1 MKFQFRTAIPQNV
14 ERGSGCFVGIETLAK
29 GLRALNGAEVDLTVP
44 HLNFSPFTLE
54 RVLFNERLNPLQ
66 FDGDYVVGFD
76 LDGYSVAGKLKPP
89 YIAAIKGVLADAVP
103 FESGVTRLSM
113 AFQAKLEKR
122 NAQRADRVITI
133 SNYCA
138 QRITELYGV
147 SNAIVVPELIDLDAW
162 KRLFNANPAARNK
175 NRFTVL
181 CVCRFYPRK
190 RVDVLLKAAAL
201 ATASIPELEVR
212 IVGNGPHAARL
223 WRLSGELGL
232 ESCVTWVGDATQA
245 ELASEYN
252 RADVFCLPSVQE
264 GFGIVFLEAM
274 AAGKPIIAARAA
286 ATPEVVTDGVLV
298 NPDDPQ
304 QLSEALVMLYRDS
317 SLRDRMRVHGESE
330 VRKYDVKKV
339 TAQFLK
345 AVTT

>member
-1 MKFQFRTAIPQNV
+1 MRFQFITAIPQNV
-14 ERGSGCFVGIETLAK
+14 QRGSGCFVGIETLTK
-29 GLRALNGAEVDLTVP
+29 GLRSLHNVEVGLTVP
-44 HLNFSPFTLE
+44 QVNVSPFTLK
-54 RVLFNERLNPLQ
+54 RVVFNESLRPKQ

-76 LDGYSVAGKLKPP
+76 LDGYRVAGRTKHP

-103 FESGVTRLSM
+103 YESGFTRLSM

-122 NAQRADRVITI
+122 NARRADRVITI

-138 QRITELYGV
+138 QRLAELYGV
-147 SNAIVVPELIDLDAW
+147 PNAIVVPELIDLDAW
-162 KRLFNANPAARNK
+162 KKLFSDNPAPPADGK
-175 NRFTVL
+175 FTVL

-190 RVDVLLKAAAL
+190 RVNVLLKAAAL
-201 ATASIPELEVR
+201 AAPRIPELEVR
-212 IVGNGPHAARL
+212 IVGNGPEASRL

-232 ESCVTWVGDATQA
+232 QKTVTWLGDSSQA

-274 AAGKPIIAARAA
+274 AAGKPIVAARAA
-286 ATPEVVTDGVLV
+286 ATPEVVTEGILV
-298 NPDDPQ
+298 KPDDPQ
-304 QLSEALVMLYRDS
+304 QLAEALVMLHRNA
-317 SLRDRMRVHGESE
+317 SLRDRLRIHGESE
-330 VRKYDVKKV
+330 VQKYDIQKV